1 MIPKWDYHGSMRVI
15 AVSALRDFWAVHPD
29 ARGALQAW
37 YREASGAS
45 WATPAQIKAQYGS
58 ASILKNRRVVFNIK
72 GNAYRLVVSVAFRL
86 QVVYVKFIGTHE
98 AYDAID
104 AETVEPV

>member
-1 MIPKWDYHGSMRVI
+1 MIPKWDYHGPMRVI
-15 AVSALRDFWAVHPD
+15 AVSALREFWTLHPD
-29 ARGALQAW
+29 ARGPLQAW
-37 YREASGAS
+37 YREAVSAS
-45 WATPAQIKAQYGS
+45 WATPAEIEAQYGS

-86 QVVYVKFIGTHE
+86 QIVYVEFVGTHE

-104 AETVEPV
+104 ADTVEPV